1 MIMTLREKT
10 EMLLREIEELREN
23 PTADKKLPQNTFYLN
38 ENDILC
44 CERDRGESRYPYD
57 ADGLVV
63 WAHSSGYIDAC
74 ESTFTVFK
82 TAHYSEDP
90 SIGFFAGIP
99 LDNGEFYP
107 ISVLGSSRQLFE
119 PLEVRRYVVYSF
131 RSAYYIADTD
141 NVTFCVRL
149 HVSADKHIH
158 FAYTAIN
165 KTDEVVPFYLC
176 STIEALL
183 RFQESE
189 DFWCRMSKFG
199 KRYSDSSAILRAGEN
214 DCLVINS
221 LSCGGSI
228 EGEYHTMGKFGFLGG
243 KGRQL
248 SNAKALRDGVF
259 TGEVKNVNT
268 TDIPFCADLVHYELP
283 AMEDIRRE
291 YDLSY
296 YHDFKAAESAVGKSI
311 DIAAIDSALFESEAA
326 ELSHF
331 DTMQVSFSDWNG
343 KLNANVLNKFIR
355 NVQKQVSFC
364 ALGKNYAGPHIG
376 IRDVMQQLESS
387 LIWQPKES
395 REKIITALNYIMEN
409 GRPPRQF
416 SLPATPEMI
425 PDMDLRMYIDQGV
438 WIISTVYT
446 YLSYTDDY
454 SILDEEC
461 SYYVPSDDNTYI
473 VRKSDIRD
481 SVLCHMIKIMDY
493 LASNLDPENG
503 CLHALYGDW
512 NDAIDGLGR
521 TADSGKAF
529 GTGVTVM
536 ASLQFYRNCLEMTEI
551 LEKTGKFSE
560 KLPKYAKYRENLE
573 KGLFRYAIDKNEAG
587 ERRIIHGWGDK
598 MAYRLGSYND
608 PDGKARR
615 STTSNSF
622 WVLSGMIDRDVT
634 LKDSIMGNFNAVK
647 SKYGLMTFDEPF
659 TPDMRPAA
667 GRISGITPGT
677 YENAAA
683 YVHASMFAI
692 MALFSMGEGKFAWEE
707 LEKSAVISHDNCTMT
722 SFAMPN
728 SYCRTDVY
736 EIDGDSMG
744 DWYTGSGTVLIKALI
759 KFGFGINPDLNGL
772 TVQTPAYMP
781 CKKASLNIT
790 VKGHPITLKYE
801 NTGKGK
807 RTFTLDGEV
816 MTGDYDSLMQ
826 TEKLYIKSA
835 DLCDGMEIVIED

>member
-1 MIMTLREKT
+1 MTLREKI
-10 EMLLREIEELREN
+10 EKLLLEIKELEASPDAGR
-23 PTADKKLPQNTFYLN
+23 KLPQNTYYLN

-44 CERDRGESRYPYD
+44 CDRETGESRYPYD

-63 WAHSSGYIDAC
+63 WAHSSGFIDAC
-74 ESTFTVFK
+74 ESTFSVFK
-82 TAHYSEDP
+82 TAHYAEDP

-99 LDNGEFYP
+99 LDNGDFYP
-107 ISVLGSSRQLFE
+107 ISVTGACRQLFE

-131 RSAYYIADTD
+131 RCAYYIADTE
-141 NVTFCVRL
+141 NVTFAVRL

-165 KTDEVVPFYLC
+165 KTKETVPFYMA
-176 STIEALL
+176 STVEAIL

-189 DFWCRMSKFG
+189 DFWCRMTKFG
-199 KRYSDSSAILRAGEN
+199 KRYGDGNAMLRSGEN
-214 DCLVINS
+214 DCLVINVKAS
-221 LSCGGSI
+221 GG
-228 EGEYHTMGKFGFLGG
+228 EVAGEYRTMGKSDLLGS

-248 SNAKALRDGVF
+248 TNAEALRSGVF
-259 TGEVKNVNT
+259 VKQKKSVNT
-268 TDIPFCADLVHYELP
+268 TDIPLAAEIVHYELP
-283 AMEDIRRE
+283 AGEMIRRE
-291 YDLSY
+291 FDMSY
-296 YHDFKAAESAVGKSI
+296 YHDINDAEKAVGADFDS
-311 DIAAIDSALFESEAA
+311 AAIDRELELSEAA
-326 ELSHF
+326 ELAHF
-331 DTMQVSFSDWNG
+331 ETMKVTFSDWNG
-343 KLNANVLNKFIR
+343 KLHPNVLNKFIR

-395 REKIITALNYIMEN
+395 RAKIITALNYIMEN

-438 WIISTVYT
+438 WIISTIYT
-446 YLSYTDDY
+446 YLSFTDDW

-461 SYYVPSDDNTYI
+461 SYYVPSEDNTYI
-473 VRKSDIRD
+473 VRKSDVRD
-481 SVLCHMIKIMDY
+481 TVLDHMLKIMDY
-493 LASNLDPENG
+493 LASNLDPDTG

-512 NDAIDGLGR
+512 NDAIDGLGK
-521 TADSGKAF
+521 TKDPGKSF

-536 ASLQFYRNCLEMTEI
+536 ASLQFYRNCEEMADILTHLGRHTDRLPA
-551 LEKTGKFSE
+551 LEKYRLGIE
-560 KLPKYAKYRENLE
+560 AGLMKY
-573 KGLFRYAIDKNEAG
+573 GIDKNGAG

-598 MAYRLGSYND
+598 MAYRLGSFND

-622 WVLSGMIDRDVT
+622 WVLSGMIDRDVS
-634 LKDSIMGNFNAVK
+634 LKESIMGNFNAVK

-659 TPDMRPAA
+659 TPDMRGVA

-692 MALFSMGEGKFAWEE
+692 MALFTLGESEFAWEE
-707 LEKSAVISHDNCTMT
+707 LERSAVISHDNCTMT

-744 DWYTGSGTVLIKALI
+744 DWYTGSGTVLIKAMI
-759 KFGFGINPDLNGL
+759 RSGFGIAPDLDGL
-772 TVQTPAYMP
+772 RLQMPAHMP
-781 CKKASLNIT
+781 CNEANLSI
-790 VKGHPITLKYE
+790 VIKGHPVTVEYKNSGL
-801 NTGKGK
+801 GK
-807 RTFTLDGEV
+807 RKFTVDGNVVSGEFCE
-816 MTGDYDSLMQ
+816 LMK
-826 TEKLYIKSA
+826 TEKLFIKA
-835 DLCDGMEIVIED
+835 CDIHDGTIISVED